1 MKDIIITSQKIRRER
16 NIYLVCFLLAFVIN
30 IAAIVAYTRPWIE
43 TFTQLG
49 YVFVISLFIYF
60 NGFPVYSLLDCATF
74 FERKNSILT
83 FFEDQLTEKKSDIT

>member
-49 YVFVISLFIYF
+49 YVFVISLF
-60 NGFPVYSLLDCATF
+60 